1 MDSALDTQRM
11 LKKEIDLY
19 KNKEKDIT
27 EGMFSHSWEEIRFL
41 ADQLSPPSYCE
52 GRARSHR
59 RGTSHYRDGSQ
70 EAKQRRTASE
80 SASANQGDQGSYP
93 EKTRK

>member
-27 EGMFSHSWEEIRFL
+27 EGMSSHSWGEIRFL
-41 ADQLSPPSYCE
+41 ADQLSPPSCCE
-52 GRARSHR
+52 GRTRSRR
-59 RGTSHYRDGSQ
+59 RGTSHNRDGSK
-70 EAKQRRTASE
+70 EAKQRGTASE
-80 SASANQGDQGSYP
+80 SASANQDDQGSYP